1 MKERMRNRFKI
12 YQAPKATISLKVFK
26 QAIAS
31 RKQAEAL
38 AEDAQTWTENNQ
50 ENDLGCVD
58 GAVEGHTAV
67 ADGSAGNG
75 AHTALRQVSLACMS
89 DQTRDFSR
97 PKKS

>member
-12 YQAPKATISLKVFK
+12 YPAPKATISLKVFK

-67 ADGSAGNG
+67 ADASAGNG
-75 AHTALRQVSLACMS
+75 ALRQVNLACMS
-89 DQTRDFSR
+89 DQTPDFSR
-97 PKKS
+97 PNKS